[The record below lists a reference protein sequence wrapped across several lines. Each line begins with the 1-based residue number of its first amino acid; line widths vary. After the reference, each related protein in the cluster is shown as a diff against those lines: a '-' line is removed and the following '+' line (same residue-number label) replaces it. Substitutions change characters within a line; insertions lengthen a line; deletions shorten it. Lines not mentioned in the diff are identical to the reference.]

1 MKKSACQI
9 LFISLLLTIF
19 VAACGAATAQ
29 PTKSQPVMTVSATP
43 SASTTP
49 LIRNTSLP
57 LEITDN
63 GVKMVLIPA
72 GTFRMGNDNHM
83 FNRRGLD
90 QQPGHDVNLPD
101 FYMDVYE
108 VTNAH
113 YEACVTATRCQ
124 PPQSKDYGD
133 PKYDDY
139 PVVYIDWNMAKT
151 YCEWRGPLTK
161 NGITRLP
168 SEAEW
173 EKAARGTDERHYPW
187 GNDNTADGTKDD
199 YGRKLTV
206 VGAYEGG
213 KSPYGVYDMAGN
225 VWEWTADWYDVYP
238 GGDATIN
245 GDFGQ
250 KYRVVRGGDWNSG
263 NIGSDYRNWHDP
275 SKPDASI
282 GFRCARSIAGAR
294 LLSPAPTRTVTT
306 TITRRP
312 TDIPT
317 LTPVPTLTPA
327 PTATIART
335 IINDKRG
342 AKMVLI
348 PAGTFIMGSDKGPA
362 NEKPIHMVDLP
373 DFYMDLHIVSNGRY
387 RVCVLAGKCLPPT
400 NFSSYGDP
408 DYYRNPHYDDSA
420 VLYVNWDMAKVYCE
434 WRGARLPTEA
444 ELEKA
449 ERGLHGDTYIWGEG
463 TGPTDKHNFQS
474 SLGLYEMAGSGWQW
488 ASDWYGNY
496 DPQSDTPVFNPQGPP
511 TGEYRVL
518 RGGYFLGT
526 RTSERNIANPA
537 FSNFDIGFRCARS
550 SP

>member
-1 MKKSACQI
+1 MKKSTCQTLFILI
-9 LFISLLLTIF
+9 LFMVMLS
-19 VAACGAATAQ
+19 ACGVATHQ
-29 PTKSQPVMTVSATP
+29 PTLRPMITATITATP
-43 SASTTP
+43 PAPTKTTAP
-49 LIRNTSLP
+49 LS
-57 LEITDN
+57 LEITEN

-72 GTFRMGNDNHM
+72 GTFRMGNDNNM
-83 FNRRGLD
+83 LSRRGLD

-113 YEACVTATRCQ
+113 YKACVTAGQCQ

-133 PKYDDY
+133 PEYDDY
-139 PVVYIDWNMAKT
+139 PAVYTDWNMAKT
-151 YCEWRGPLTK
+151 YCEWRGLASKSGVTH
-161 NGITRLP
+161 LP

-187 GNDNTADGTKDD
+187 GNDETERGIKNNF
-199 YGRKLTV
+199 GRKLTV

-245 GDFGQ
+245 RDFGQ
-250 KYRVVRGGDWNSG
+250 KYRVVRGGAWNSSLTYKA
-263 NIGSDYRNWHDP
+263 SDYRNWHDP
-275 SKPDASI
+275 SQPDISI

-294 LLSPAPTRTVTT
+294 VMPSVPTRTVTVT
-306 TITRRP
+306 YTRWPTATRKP
-312 TDIPT
+312 TD
-317 LTPVPTLTPA
+317 VPTLTPI

-348 PAGTFIMGSDKGPA
+348 PAGTFTMGSDNGPD
-362 NEKPIHMVDLP
+362 NEKPSHIVDLP
-373 DFYMDLHIVSNGRY
+373 DFYIDLHIVSNGRY
-387 RVCVLAGKCLPPT
+387 RVCVLAGKCQPPT
-400 NFSSYGDP
+400 SFKSYNDP

-420 VLYVNWDMAKVYCE
+420 VLYVNWDMAKAYCE

-444 ELEKA
+444 EWEKA
-449 ERGLHGDTYIWGEG
+449 ARGVDGNTYIWGEG
-463 TGPTDKHNFQS
+463 AAPSNTRDMQS
-474 SLGLYEMAGSGWQW
+474 PFGIYEMTGSAWQW
-488 ASDWYGNY
+488 MEDWYGDY
-496 DPQSDTPVFNPQGPP
+496 DPQSDTPIFNPQGPAS
-511 TGEYRVL
+511 GEYRVL
-518 RGGYFLGT
+518 RGGYFAST
-526 RTSERNIANPA
+526 RTTERALNNPS
-537 FSNFDIGFRCARS
+537 FSNFDTGFRCARS